1 MQERQ
6 TVAARIAAALR
17 RQIEDGAYRSG
28 DKLPSI
34 RMLMAQYSRSKNSI
48 VDAFE
53 LLVASGVVEPR
64 RGSGYYVCLAHSHPT
79 QNSEPTHVDRALDTV
94 WMLREQLNNDPRHL
108 PIGHGIPPSEWLA
121 ENRLERYHQQLSRIG
136 LASAFQ
142 YGNRFGYKPLREL
155 LERKLDGLGVQAN
168 PQQIVLT
175 SGANQ
180 AMDIIIR
187 SLLRPGDTALVDEP
201 GYYPLYGKLTM
212 HGVKVV
218 GVPRA
223 CDGPDVAA
231 LEARLTETGA
241 RIFFTQSVGQ
251 NPTGSDITPA
261 KAHRLLQLAE
271 KFDLRIVEN
280 DCLAD
285 LKPPFLSRLSTLDQL
300 HRTIYVGSF
309 TKSLAASLRVGFLA
323 ASPELADRL
332 ADVKMLIQVSTSEYC
347 ERLVDVVLRSPQYQ
361 KHLQRMMG
369 KVEQAS
375 AASATL
381 LRSLGATVFWSPSH
395 TLYLWACFDDVPDSL
410 ELAKKMLKRG
420 VALAPGSF
428 FHLDGQVASPWC
440 RYNVG
445 YIADPRFAAALQA
458 CR

>member
-1 MQERQ
+1 MKERQ
-6 TVAARIAAALR
+6 TVAARIAAALQ
-17 RQIEDGAYRSG
+17 RQVDDGAYRPG

-48 VDAFE
+48 ADAFE
-53 LLVASGVVEPR
+53 LLVASGAVEPR
-64 RGSGYYVCLAHSHPT
+64 RGSGYYVSPARIAPA
-79 QNSEPTHVDRALDTV
+79 QESEPTHVDRALDAV
-94 WMLREQLNNDPRHL
+94 WMLREQLNNDPRYL
-108 PIGHGIPPSEWLA
+108 PIGHGIPPGEWLA
-121 ENRLERYHQQLSRIG
+121 ENRLERYHQQLSRVG

-155 LERKLDGLGVQAN
+155 LERKLDGLGIPAN

-175 SGANQ
+175 GGANQ
-180 AMDIIIR
+180 AMDLIIR
-187 SLLRPGDTALVDEP
+187 GLLSPGDTALVDEP

-212 HGVKVV
+212 QGVKAV

-223 CDGPDVAA
+223 ADGPDIAA
-231 LEARLTETGA
+231 LEARLTQTGA
-241 RIFFTQSVGQ
+241 KIFFTQSVGQ

-285 LKPPFLSRLSTLDQL
+285 LKPAFLSRLSTFDQL

-332 ADVKMLIQVSTSEYC
+332 ADVKMLIQVSTSEYG
-347 ERLVDVVLRSPQYQ
+347 ERLVDAVLRAPQYP
-361 KHLQRMMG
+361 KHLQRITA

-381 LRSLGATVFWSPSH
+381 LCGLGATVFCSPSH
-395 TLYLWACFDDVPDSL
+395 TLYLWARFDDVPDSL
-410 ELAKKMLKRG
+410 ELARQMLKRG
-420 VALAPGSF
+420 VALAPGGF
-428 FHLDGQVASPWC
+428 FTLDSQVPSPWC

-445 YIADPRFAAALQA
+445 YVADPRFTAALKA